1 LNYKLTNYTSE
12 DLKNRVKEKP
22 FSHFVVDDFLD
33 KDLFLNLDK
42 DFREFYMSRGLN
54 LDHLRQHRE
63 NSPNH
68 KLLDKNFPIINW
80 GKELN
85 ERTNGQVDGSF
96 KLMGANVHHNN
107 RTHGC
112 TIDYGGGSKNLDNF
126 QSLANHSSHWK
137 SFLNVIYSS
146 DFFEYMHDI
155 FSETT
160 ELKDRIKDNPPRHV
174 GTKINRYTDNYGWVI
189 HRDTDDK
196 ILSFMLYLDNYDW
209 PDDIKG
215 NGTQLWE
222 IGEED
227 TDLDTTEEYK
237 YNGNSID
244 FQLKDGRFKRSSLL
258 TNEQKKKIKIYKD
271 IDFKPNRFIGFVRS
285 NKSFH
290 SILPMKL
297 PDLVTR
303 NCFQINIWESNPDE

>member
-1 LNYKLTNYTSE
+1 MGYELTKYTSE
-12 DLKNRVKEKP
+12 DLKNKVKEKP

-33 KDLFLNLDK
+33 EDLFIKLDR
-42 DFREFYMSRGLN
+42 DFRDFYRESGLN
-54 LDHLRQHRE
+54 LDYYRQLRE
-63 NSPNH
+63 SNPNH
-68 KLLDKNFPIINW
+68 KLLDKNFPIICW

-85 ERTNGQVDGSF
+85 KHTNGQTDVSF
-96 KLMGANVHHNN
+96 RFMGANVHHND
-107 RTHGC
+107 RTYGG
-112 TIDYGGGSKNLDNF
+112 TLDYGGGGHKIDGF
-126 QSLANHSSHWK
+126 KSLADYSKYWE

-146 DFFEYMHDI
+146 DFFEYIWQI
-155 FSETT
+155 FSETFDFK
-160 ELKDRIKDNPPRHV
+160 ERLKNNPSYYV
-174 GTKINRYTDNYGWVI
+174 GTKVNRYTDNYGWVI

-209 PDDIKG
+209 PDNLKG

-222 IGEED
+222 IGGEN
-227 TDLDTTEEYK
+227 TDFDVTEEYK

-258 TNEQKKKIKIYKD
+258 TDEQKKKIKIYKD
-271 IDFKPNRFIGFVRS
+271 IDFKPNRFVGFVRS
-285 NKSFH
+285 DKSFH

-303 NCFQINIWESNPDE
+303 NCFQINIWENNPDE